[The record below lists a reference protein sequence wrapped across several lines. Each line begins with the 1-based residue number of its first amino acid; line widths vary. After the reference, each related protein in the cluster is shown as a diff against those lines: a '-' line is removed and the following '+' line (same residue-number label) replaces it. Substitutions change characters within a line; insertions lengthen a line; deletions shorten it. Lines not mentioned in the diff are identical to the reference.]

1 MKEKERKRGIPRFRV
16 FYHYLKYIAAAAWIL
31 SLANIPIN
39 LLAADWMSGIVT
51 SATEGRTKTVVMA
64 GLELLA
70 LLVGFRLFETLS
82 RIYLERAK
90 SKALQRCRM
99 ELYGKFL
106 AGSLSDLYSS
116 DSGQSK
122 ERLNDDFNAVTEK
135 IISTVPGLGTGLITA
150 AAYFLFIARLNLL
163 LAVALTILSLL
174 QILPPMIV
182 KKYLERN
189 YTDTRNIEAVL
200 TNFIL
205 EAHHGFPVLK
215 LYKLQKWYGEKLK
228 RIHKQYVKIGN
239 RSIWAGNAE
248 DAMDEFLSTILK
260 YGTYALAGLLILY
273 GMITLDAGV
282 KAIALSGSFFAAVN
296 TIFSSIPRFAVIR
309 QAQGRLSEWYDVSQG
324 RLPEGNDASQ
334 ERSSQQYDAAE
345 DSKIPEIAGTGNE
358 RGSLGSED
366 GITLSDV
373 WLSFQDKEIYHGVTA
388 HFPSRGLCLI
398 KGANGIGKS
407 TLFKL
412 MIGLIP
418 AGRGSVRIDGM
429 EPKDFS
435 GRDFPHRIFYLPQ
448 EDAEF
453 EFTPRE
459 FYGMISGIDPTR
471 LNALTAAFQLD
482 KVQLEGTKISGLS
495 GGERKKVFLALAL
508 ALDPALLFLDEP
520 TNSLDEHSRSV
531 LVGELRKRTGLTLL
545 ISHDP
550 VFDAVCDCTY
560 LVEKGGI
567 ALEAF

>member
-1 MKEKERKRGIPRFRV
+1 MKEKERKRGIPRFRA

-82 RIYLERAK
+82 SIYLERAK

-106 AGSLSDLYSS
+106 EGSLSDLYSS

-135 IISTVPGLGTGLITA
+135 IISIVPGLGTGLITA

-309 QAQGRLSEWYDVSQG
+309 QAQGRLLEWYDV
-324 RLPEGNDASQ
+324 
-334 ERSSQQYDAAE
+334 AE
-345 DSKIPEIAGTGNE
+345 DSKIPEMAGTGNE
-358 RGSLGSED
+358 RVSLGSED

-412 MIGLIP
+412 IIGLIP

-459 FYGMISGIDPTR
+459 FYGMISGIDPAR
-471 LNALTAAFQLD
+471 LNALAAAFQLD

-508 ALDPALLFLDEP
+508 ALNPALLFLDEP